1 MKERV
6 KQYKQNLNPNST
18 LEQLANYFALCVQCW
33 DYDYGDI
40 EQSQDEHACRLAL
53 LSAML
58 EKENAV
64 YDTAMKE
71 KIKIREGNKDDTV

>member
-18 LEQLANYFALCVQCW
+18 LTQLANYFSLCVQCW

-58 EKENAV
+58 EKENAE
-64 YDTAMKE
+64 YDAAMKW
-71 KIKIREGNKDDTV
+71 KIKTREEDKDDTV